1 MRQEIATSA
10 LNGSLHVSTI
20 VIIIT
25 IIIIII
31 IAKWATIQNNFN
43 SKLGFGIA

>member
-10 LNGSLHVSTI
+10 LNGSLHVSSI

-31 IAKWATIQNNFN
+31 ITIQNNCNFRTIMN
-43 SKLGFGIA
+43 DSE